1 MARPIQPRLETLRR
15 ETRSARLILRN
26 EKYSSAAETSIFN
39 VESRIRRI
47 SPVLVRFAKGT
58 KNSAI
63 RRRAPNFAALVWFSG
78 RSGNSR
84 AGGHDEAVD
93 ITHAAPTSAH
103 PKPPAWSRIAR
114 YR

>member
-1 MARPIQPRLETLRR
+1 
-15 ETRSARLILRN
+15 
-26 EKYSSAAETSIFN
+26 
-39 VESRIRRI
+39 
-47 SPVLVRFAKGT
+47 VLAKFVKGT

-93 ITHAAPTSAH
+93 ITHAALTSAH
-103 PKPPAWSRIAR
+103 PKLPEWSRLSR
-114 YR
+114 YL

>member
-1 MARPIQPRLETLRR
+1 
-15 ETRSARLILRN
+15 LILRN

-47 SPVLVRFAKGT
+47 SPVLAKFVKGT

-84 AGGHDEAVD
+84 AGSGGPRK
-93 ITHAAPTSAH
+93 AAPASEI
-103 PKPPAWSRIAR
+103 PARKEPVADLLSMRLHGLAT
-114 YR
+114 